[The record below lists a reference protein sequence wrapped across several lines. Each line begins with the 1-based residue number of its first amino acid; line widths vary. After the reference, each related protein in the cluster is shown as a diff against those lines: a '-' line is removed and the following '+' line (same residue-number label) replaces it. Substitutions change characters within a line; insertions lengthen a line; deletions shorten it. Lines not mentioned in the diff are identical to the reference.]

1 MGSTSMRNSV
11 SLPLAKEWLQRG
23 QEPVTATRIG
33 NMIYTSGVPGIDSR
47 SGQLAAEPERQSA
60 AAFDNLTALL
70 EAAGAGPQSVGLLTV
85 WIPDRTNR
93 VHINKDWLRLYPGA
107 DRPARKTNQAPLP
120 QGLEV
125 QLMAACVLGETRV
138 PIEIP
143 GLIHKDPLPMGAK
156 LGPMVFSSVIAPE
169 DPAD

>member
-11 SLPLAKEWLQRG
+11 SLPLAKDWLQRG

-33 NMIYTSGVPGIDSR
+33 KMIYTSGVPGIDR
-47 SGQLAAEPERQSA
+47 KTGLLAAGAERQFA

-70 EAAGAGPQSVGLLTV
+70 EAAGAGPESVGLLTV

-93 VHINKDWLRLYPGA
+93 AFINKDWLSLYPGT

-125 QLMAACVLGETRV
+125 QLIASCVLGGKREG
-138 PIEIP
+138 I
-143 GLIHKDPLPMGAK
+143 
-156 LGPMVFSSVIAPE
+156 E
-169 DPAD
+169 DPRVIHTD